1 MASLIIQRTGQPD
14 RETELGE
21 LALTIGREP
30 DCELVIDDR
39 SVSRHHAR
47 IEPAGDGHAIRDLE
61 SRNGTWVRG
70 ERVGISPVPLTHG
83 DEIGLGRH
91 SVVVRYLTEEQTVPE
106 GLRHLQNLVTH
117 VPGGSAAWEEGGRA
131 FRILR
136 MTPWLRFTS
145 AAVGLVAGILG
156 LLWWISKWT

>member
-1 MASLIIQRTGQPD
+1 MASLIIQRAGQPD
-14 RETELGE
+14 RERELGE
-21 LALTIGREP
+21 LALTIGRGP

-70 ERVGISPVPLTHG
+70 ERVGTSPVPLTHG

-106 GLRHLQNLVTH
+106 GMGPLQSLVTH
-117 VPGGSAAWEEGGRA
+117 VPGASAAWEEGGRA

-145 AAVGLVAGILG
+145 AAVGLAAGTLA

>member
-70 ERVGISPVPLTHG
+70 ERAGKLPVPLRHG

-91 SVVVRYLTEEQTVPE
+91 SVVLRYLTEEETVPE